1 MTRVLV
7 VDDAADLRL
16 LIRGVLSHS
25 GMEVAEAASGAEALR
40 YLEDGDRPD
49 VVILDVQ
56 MPDMDGWETLR
67 AIRRMDSGVAVIL
80 CTVKASPVDAV
91 RGWDLGCDAYVRK
104 PFDIH
109 ELTATT
115 TMLARL
121 QDAVRVER
129 RHREQAWASRAAADA
144 NLTEER
150 CTSER

>member
-16 LIRGVLSHS
+16 LIRGVLSQS
-25 GMEVAEAASGAEALR
+25 GMEVTEAASGSEALR
-40 YLEDGDRPD
+40 RFEECRPD

-67 AIRRMDSGVAVIL
+67 TIRGMDGDVAVIL
-80 CTVKASPVDAV
+80 CTVKASPADAV

-115 TMLARL
+115 TTLARL
-121 QDAVRVER
+121 QHEARLER
-129 RHREQAWASRAAADA
+129 RNRERAWAGRAAADA

>member
-25 GMEVAEAASGAEALR
+25 GMEVTEAASGSEALR
-40 YLEDGDRPD
+40 YLEDDRPD

-80 CTVKASPVDAV
+80 CTVKAGPADAV

-115 TMLARL
+115 TTLARL
-121 QDAVRVER
+121 QHAARLER
-129 RHREQAWASRAAADA
+129 RHRERAWASRAAADA

>member
-16 LIRGVLSHS
+16 LIRGVLSQS
-25 GMEVAEAASGAEALR
+25 GMEVTEAASGAEALR
-40 YLEDGDRPD
+40 CLADDGPD

-67 AIRRMDSGVAVIL
+67 AIRRIDSGVAVIL
-80 CTVKASPVDAV
+80 CTVKASPADAV
-91 RGWDLGCDAYVRK
+91 RGWNLGCDAYVRK

-115 TMLARL
+115 TTLARL
-121 QDAVRVER
+121 HKAARLER
-129 RHREQAWASRAAADA
+129 RQRERAWAIRAAADA